1 MATPVKIVYRSLVPL
16 SLPTAVPALLS
27 YTQNIL
33 KRMTGNAYFAN
44 PSPTLAAITTD
55 LDDLQI
61 AEAAAISRVKGAVA
75 ARNEKRKA
83 LVASLQQLRAYI
95 QSVADAD
102 EGNGPAIIESAGLAV
117 RKRTTR
123 KARVFAAKPGLTT
136 GVVKVVA
143 ASAGHRASYEWQ
155 YSIDGG
161 KTWILAP
168 VTLQAKTTIAGLT
181 PGAVVQ
187 FRYRAVTK
195 AGEPDWSATVSLAVP

>member
-1 MATPVKIVYRSLVPL
+1 MATPVKIVYRSLVTL
-16 SLPTAVPALLS
+16 SLPTAVPALIS

-44 PSPTLAAITTD
+44 PTPTLAAITTD

-117 RKRTTR
+117 RKHQR
-123 KARVFAAKPGLTT
+123 
-136 GVVKVVA
+136 
-143 ASAGHRASYEWQ
+143 HRAPASVRPQ
-155 YSIDGG
+155 NGLP
-161 KTWILAP
+161 LARSP
-168 VTLQAKTTIAGLT
+168 RD
-181 PGAVVQ
+181 AV
-187 FRYRAVTK
+187 RSR
-195 AGEPDWSATVSLAVP
+195 E